1 MVAKT
6 RRFCPPVL
14 ICPSET
20 LAYFLNGYIQ
30 SYRLNSP
37 SFCPF
42 VFHFCT
48 CHDFGIKE
56 KLIKAPTYGT
66 ISLSPALQAL
76 HFKWRW
82 NCIEETNLKAVCYLP
97 SLTKSYNKPIPKN
110 SVDRNI

>member
-66 ISLSPALQAL
+66 ISLSLAYYR
-76 HFKWRW
+76 HYIFSCDGIDSK
-82 NCIEETNLKAVCYLP
+82 
-97 SLTKSYNKPIPKN
+97 KPN
-110 SVDRNI
+110 